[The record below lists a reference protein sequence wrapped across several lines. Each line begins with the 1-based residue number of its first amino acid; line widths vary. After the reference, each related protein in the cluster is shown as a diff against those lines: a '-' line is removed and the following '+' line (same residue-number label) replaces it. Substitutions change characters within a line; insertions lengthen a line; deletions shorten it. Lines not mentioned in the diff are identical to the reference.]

1 MTPADCAGD
10 AGVVL
15 RVFCENAI
23 LGANMLTRWWRSKNI
38 GGRIAPAAIGGL
50 IEARLCSVNAFGA
63 LSEPANIR
71 RTPVKVLA
79 RLNFFSPPFKRGMV
93 FGK

>member
-1 MTPADCAGD
+1 
-10 AGVVL
+10 
-15 RVFCENAI
+15 
-23 LGANMLTRWWRSKNI
+23 MLTRRWRSKNI

-50 IEARLCSVNAFGA
+50 IEARLCIVNAFGA
-63 LSEPANIR
+63 PSEPENIW

-93 FGK
+93 QDK